1 SQQSQRNSST
11 TVSQVTSA
19 DAGTGKTD
27 VNQTK
32 NESAQNQ
39 DSSAPALT
47 PVSDRQ
53 PLPPTTTETL
63 LSPDNS
69 VDAGLYDITGVNDDQ
84 SAPDRDTVRSN
95 AAGSADSPSAL
106 LNETDRIKGAQ
117 TASDGRGDSDADIRK
132 ALSTVE
138 IVRDAAGAS
147 SVSSDFGMKPT
158 SSSQSVPSGFGLEQ
172 PSISV
177 SNGLVA
183 PLPDAEDL
191 AAASMN
197 SAGES
202 VVSDR
207 LVNSRSGGAVQSVSG
222 SDTTMNAGN
231 SGAGVSAFQPFT
243 ESVAAE
249 SRLPMTSQ
257 VSRAVY
263 ELVQRQSGNENSS
276 LTLRLDPPTLGEL
289 VIQLSKTEDGIAAR
303 VTASEPVTMDML
315 LARGAE
321 IESQLKSQDLNF
333 SGIEF
338 LGPGAGGSDSGN
350 SGRRNAFTEGSE
362 NGKRNRGNGSGAIS
376 GSVTNS
382 GREQAPQRAGG
393 MSFRA

>member
-1 SQQSQRNSST
+1 
-11 TVSQVTSA
+11 
-19 DAGTGKTD
+19 
-27 VNQTK
+27 
-32 NESAQNQ
+32 
-39 DSSAPALT
+39 
-47 PVSDRQ
+47 
-53 PLPPTTTETL
+53 
-63 LSPDNS
+63 
-69 VDAGLYDITGVNDDQ
+69 

-207 LVNSRSGGAVQSVSG
+207 LVNSRSGGAVQS
-222 SDTTMNAGN
+222 
-231 SGAGVSAFQPFT
+231 
-243 ESVAAE
+243 
-249 SRLPMTSQ
+249 
-257 VSRAVY
+257 
-263 ELVQRQSGNENSS
+263 
-276 LTLRLDPPTLGEL
+276 
-289 VIQLSKTEDGIAAR
+289 
-303 VTASEPVTMDML
+303 
-315 LARGAE
+315 
-321 IESQLKSQDLNF
+321 
-333 SGIEF
+333 
-338 LGPGAGGSDSGN
+338 
-350 SGRRNAFTEGSE
+350 
-362 NGKRNRGNGSGAIS
+362 
-376 GSVTNS
+376 
-382 GREQAPQRAGG
+382 
-393 MSFRA
+393 